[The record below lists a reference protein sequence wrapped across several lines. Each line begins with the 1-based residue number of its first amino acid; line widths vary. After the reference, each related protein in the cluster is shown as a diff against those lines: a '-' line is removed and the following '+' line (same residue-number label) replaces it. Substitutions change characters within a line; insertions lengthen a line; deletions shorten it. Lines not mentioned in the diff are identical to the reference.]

1 MPWYQFN
8 RSSYFLLSSSASD
21 VAMHRRLAPMT
32 TGLTGAEELA
42 SAPLSCSLVNSMVL
56 APMPLLGTIGSTGA
70 SWLPSLDWTPVLPN
84 VPVP

>member
-21 VAMHRRLAPMT
+21 VAMHRRLALMT

-42 SAPLSCSLVNSMVL
+42 SLVNSMLL
-56 APMPLLGTIGSTGA
+56 APMPQLGTIGSTGA

-84 VPVP
+84 VPEP